1 MKMLVNAKR
10 TMTDLALKKVSL
22 DEKVSHGPCVKRLR
36 GLPSKEQ
43 LKMHAWVDSSVKNS
57 ISLI

>member
-1 MKMLVNAKR
+1 MKLLVNAKG
-10 TMTDLALKKVSL
+10 TMTDLALKGPLV
-22 DEKVSHGPCVKRLR
+22 EKVPHGPCVKRLR

-43 LKMHAWVDSSVKNS
+43 LKVHGWVDSSVKNS